1 VEGDAFPCCAA
12 RVETEFPP
20 LTHEPPPSRTSLSS
34 PYGRPRPHALAVLY
48 LQLLPLQCRQCGLR
62 QPDSRTGKRKM
73 DEHLDWHFVHKRRMR
88 EAAGRASGR
97 SWFTSEEVR
106 SRQLF
111 RDVVF
116 SSCAF
121 VRALAED

>member
-1 VEGDAFPCCAA
+1 MPPCVDIEFQLT
-12 RVETEFPP
+12 RVLPRTGCP
-20 LTHEPPPSRTSLSS
+20 L
-34 PYGRPRPHALAVLY
+34 GRPRPHALAVLY

-62 QPDSRTGKRKM
+62 QPESRTGKRKM

-106 SRQLF
+106 SSLSSILF
-111 RDVVF
+111 P
-116 SSCAF
+116 
-121 VRALAED
+121 